1 MLRKPRGDSEG
12 DVCSALLSLGIIFF
26 LSFLTVYVLFLCAQ
40 VFCLHLLSSH
50 YTYAILMEARRGHHI
65 PWIEDT
71 NSCALPCGHWDANL
85 GPLEEQSG
93 TLIC

>member
-1 MLRKPRGDSEG
+1 
-12 DVCSALLSLGIIFF
+12 
-26 LSFLTVYVLFLCAQ
+26 
-40 VFCLHLLSSH
+40 LLSSH